1 MQDIQALF
9 GLSGK
14 KAVVT
19 GGGRGIGRGSVKA
32 LCMAGAE
39 VVIVGS
45 SEEVFQAAD
54 KMCAYGKV
62 QGIRYDLSEHEK
74 LEELFGE
81 AKKILGGNVDIL
93 VNNAGIQR
101 RYPAEKFPPAEMEKI
116 IAVNQTAT
124 FRLCQ
129 IAARHMI
136 PKGYG
141 KIINM
146 ASMTS
151 FFGSCNIAAY
161 ASSKGAVAQMTKA
174 FSNEW
179 ARYGINV
186 NAIAPGGFK
195 TDMTAPLWSDEKVNE
210 IAMERT
216 PAGRWGTPQDIM
228 GAVLFLASSASDYV
242 CGVILPVDGGYLA
255 R

>member
-1 MQDIQALF
+1 MQNIEALF

-14 KAVVT
+14 KAIVT
-19 GGGRGIGRGSVKA
+19 GGGRGIGRGIVKS

-45 SEEVFQAAD
+45 SEEVFTSSEEM
-54 KMCAYGKV
+54 KTYGKIW
-62 QGIRYDLSEHEK
+62 GLRYDLSDHK
-74 LEELFGE
+74 GLEDLFGE
-81 AKKILGGNVDIL
+81 AKGILGGNVDIL
-93 VNNAGIQR
+93 VNNAGMQR

-136 PKGYG
+136 PRRYG

-179 ARYGINV
+179 APYGLNV

-195 TDMTAPLWSDEKVNE
+195 TDMTVPLWSDEKASE
-210 IAMERT
+210 IAMART
-216 PAGRWGTPQDIM
+216 PAGRWGTPEDIM
-228 GAVLFLASSASDYV
+228 GAVLFLASAASDYV
-242 CGVILPVDGGYLA
+242 CGVILPVDGGYLV